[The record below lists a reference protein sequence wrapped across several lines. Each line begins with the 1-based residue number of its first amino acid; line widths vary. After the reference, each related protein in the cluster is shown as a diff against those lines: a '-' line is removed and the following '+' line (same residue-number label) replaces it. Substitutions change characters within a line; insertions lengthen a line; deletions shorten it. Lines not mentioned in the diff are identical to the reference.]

1 MIMEK
6 ILVAILLMISLGLQA
21 QTPVQN
27 FTLINVI
34 DGSTVSLESY
44 PTCTGLAILFTSNA
58 CPYDGY
64 YTARIKDLID
74 THQGKIQFLLINSFQ
89 EAEEAVDKMK
99 TFHGRWGLPVPYLA
113 DKEQAAMACLGA
125 KKSPEVFLL
134 KNTNGKYTVVYNGAI
149 DDNPQVA
156 SAVTQPYLKT
166 AIDKMLAGQK
176 IESPIIRAVGCSI
189 RKK

>member
-1 MIMEK
+1 MEK
-6 ILVAILLMISLGLQA
+6 YLVAILLITNLVLPA

-27 FTLINVI
+27 FKLTNVV
-34 DGSTVSLESY
+34 DGSVVSLESY
-44 PTCTGLAILFTSNA
+44 PTCSGLTIVFTGNA

-64 YTARIKDLID
+64 YTERIKDFI
-74 THQGKIQFLLINSFQ
+74 TTYQGKIQFLLVNSFQ
-89 EAEEAVDKMK
+89 EAEEAADKMK
-99 TFHGRWGLPVPYLA
+99 DAHSSWGLPVPYLA
-113 DKEQAAMACLGA
+113 DKAQEAMVCLGA

-134 KNTNGKYTVVYNGAI
+134 KNMNGKYTVVYSGAI

-156 SAVTQPYLKT
+156 SAVTQFYLKT

-176 IESPIIRAVGCSI
+176 IDLPMVRAVGCSI

>member
-1 MIMEK
+1 MEK
-6 ILVAILLMISLGLQA
+6 ILIVFLFIISLGLRA

-27 FTLINVI
+27 FKLTNVV

-44 PTCTGLAILFTSNA
+44 PACAGLAILFTSNA

-64 YTARIKDLID
+64 YVARIKDLID
-74 THQGKIQFLLINSFQ
+74 THQGKIQFLLVNSFQ
-89 EAEEAVDKMK
+89 ETEEAIDQMK
-99 TFHGRWGLPVPYLA
+99 DIYARWGLPVPYLT
-113 DKEQAAMACLGA
+113 DKEQEAMTCLGA

-134 KNTNGKYTVVYNGAI
+134 KNMNGKYTVVYSGAI

-156 SAVTQPYLKT
+156 NAVTQPYLKT

-176 IESPIIRAVGCSI
+176 IDPPMVRAVGCSI

>member
-1 MIMEK
+1 MEK
-6 ILVAILLMISLGLQA
+6 ILVAILLMTSLGLPA

-27 FTLINVI
+27 FKLTNVM

-44 PTCTGLAILFTSNA
+44 PTCTGLGILFTSNA

-74 THQGKIQFLLINSFQ
+74 TYQGKIQFLLINSFQ
-89 EAEEAVDKMK
+89 EAEEGVDKMK
-99 TFHGRWGLPVPYLA
+99 DVYTRWGLPVPYLT
-113 DKEQAAMACLGA
+113 DKEQEAMVCLGA

-134 KNTNGKYTVVYNGAI
+134 KNMNGKYTVVYNGAI

-176 IESPIIRAVGCSI
+176 IDPPMVRAVGCSI